1 MEMHSI
7 MNYVQAYISNISFPN
22 SLDEVYNY
30 AHSFDMDEI
39 IRCGDDGA
47 YEERET
53 SWTAP
58 KWCKKGDIV
67 FFMHAKTA
75 NGKISRL
82 KNELIS
88 NRELYSNSTFWT
100 IMNALIRAKKIHD
113 IYGGK
118 IFAIGKISGEPTY
131 EETDNESLHWKS
143 KIYASIDDIF
153 LLENLI
159 DISEFN
165 TEIEVS
171 RQSSI
176 TPIFGNKFVF
186 IQNLILKKNN
196 IVEKYFID
204 SVAEPMPL
212 YRLNDENW
220 LKIVN
225 CHRRG
230 FFLEAQF
237 RTFYVDRFLRIFGD
251 TKAFYKECGC
261 KKENKSK
268 TFVDNVIKL
277 NGKYLPVEIKL
288 SVMAERNINSQLSS
302 YCNLKQ
308 LYLTVDKMVT
318 ENIYEDKVLVI
329 DTDKIYIYYGK
340 KNMLREVIELDNIES
355 NNDIIAL
362 RKVITNLLDC
372 Q

>member
-1 MEMHSI
+1 

-22 SLDEVYNY
+22 SLDEVYDY

-39 IRCGDDGA
+39 IRGGDDGI
-47 YEERET
+47 YEDRKT

-75 NGKISRL
+75 NTKIHRL
-82 KNELIS
+82 KKELL
-88 NRELYSNSTFWT
+88 NYKDLYSNSAFWT
-100 IMNALIRAKKIHD
+100 RMNALIRAKKIYD

-131 EETDNESLHWKS
+131 EETDNENLHWKS

-153 LLENLI
+153 LLENPI

-165 TEIEVS
+165 AEIMVS

-176 TPIFGNKFVF
+176 TPVFGEKFDF
-186 IQNLILKKNN
+186 IKNLILKKNN

-212 YRLNDENW
+212 YRLDDKNW
-220 LKIVN
+220 LKVVN

-237 RTFYVDRFLRIFGD
+237 RTFYVDRFLKILGD
-251 TKAFYKECGC
+251 TKVFYKECGC
-261 KKENKSK
+261 KKENKHI
-268 TFVDNVIKL
+268 TFVDNVIKM

-288 SVMAERNINSQLSS
+288 SVPAEKNINFQLAS
-302 YCNLKQ
+302 YCNLNQ
-308 LYLTVDKMVT
+308 VCLTTGKIATDD
-318 ENIYEDKVLVI
+318 IYKNNVLVI
-329 DTDKIYIYYGK
+329 DTDKIYIYYNK
-340 KNMLREVIELDNIES
+340 KKILREVIELDNIKS
-355 NNDIIAL
+355 NKDIIRL
-362 RKVITNLLDC
+362 REIIINLLDHL
-372 Q
+372 

>member
-1 MEMHSI
+1 

-30 AHSFDMDEI
+30 AHSFDMEEV
-39 IRCGDDGA
+39 IRGGDAGEY
-47 YEERET
+47 YEERKTE
-53 SWTAP
+53 WTAP

-75 NGKISRL
+75 NNKIGKL
-82 KNELIS
+82 KKELLR
-88 NRELYSNSTFWT
+88 NRENYSDNDFWT

-118 IFAIGKISGEPTY
+118 IFAIGRISGKPIY
-131 EETDNESLHWKS
+131 DKIDNANLHWKS
-143 KIYASIDDIF
+143 NIFAPIDDIF

-159 DISEFN
+159 DMSEFGV
-165 TEIEVS
+165 EIEVS

-176 TPIFGNKFVF
+176 TPIFGKKFEL
-186 IQNLILKKNN
+186 IKKLILRRNN
-196 IVEKYFID
+196 IVEEYLKN

-212 YRLNDENW
+212 HKLNDDNW
-220 LKIVN
+220 LEIVN

-237 RTFYVDRFLRIFGD
+237 RAFYVDRFLKNLGD

-261 KKENKSK
+261 KKENRCK

-277 NGKYLPVEIKL
+277 NGKYLPVEVKL
-288 SVMAERNINSQLSS
+288 SVSAEKDIRSQLTS

-308 LYLTVDKMVT
+308 LYLTTDKVISD
-318 ENIYEDKVLVI
+318 NIYKDNVLVI
-329 DTDKIYIYYGK
+329 DTDKIYIFFDKEGGLK
-340 KNMLREVIELDNIES
+340 EVFELDNIKS
-355 NNDIIAL
+355 KDDIIAV
-362 RKVITNLLDC
+362 RAVIINLLNC
-372 Q
+372 GI

>member
-1 MEMHSI
+1 
-7 MNYVQAYISNISFPN
+7 MNYVQAYISNISFPD
-22 SLDEVYNY
+22 SLDEVYDY
-30 AHSFDMDEI
+30 AHSFNMEMLLMGDE
-39 IRCGDDGA
+39 GE
-47 YEERET
+47 YEDRET

-75 NGKISRL
+75 NSKISKL
-82 KNELIS
+82 KNELLR
-88 NRELYSNSTFWT
+88 NREWYSNSAFWT

-118 IFAIGKISGEPTY
+118 IFAIGKISGNPAY
-131 EETDNESLHWKS
+131 EKTDNENLHWRS
-143 KIYASIDDIF
+143 NIYAPIDDIF

-159 DISEFN
+159 DISEFSV
-165 TEIEVS
+165 EIGVS
-171 RQSSI
+171 KQSSI
-176 TPIFGNKFVF
+176 TPVLGEKFNF
-186 IQNLILKKNN
+186 IKNLILKKNS

-212 YRLNDENW
+212 YKLNDDNW

-225 CHRRG
+225 CHRRD

-237 RTFYVDRFLRIFGD
+237 RAFYVDRFLKVLGD
-251 TKAFYKECGC
+251 TKSFYKECGC

-268 TFVDNVIKL
+268 TFVDNVIKI

-288 SVMAERNINSQLSS
+288 SVSAEKNINSQLAS

-308 LYLTVDKMVT
+308 LCLTVDKAET
-318 ENIYEDKVLVI
+318 DNIYKENVLVI
-329 DTDKIYIYYGK
+329 DTDKIYIYYDK
-340 KNMLREVIELDNIES
+340 KGMLKEVFNLDDIKS
-355 NNDIIAL
+355 NNDIVKLKKDI
-362 RKVITNLLDC
+362 IDLLIVCD
-372 Q
+372 